1 MTWAVVIDGV
11 VQRVAAE
18 KPHPDALPVRRVMP
32 DACPIENEVV
42 ERLELDW
49 IVHSDHVEATY
60 AVMPLDI
67 DQERAAA
74 KRAARDECAARTRE
88 AVDFAGLL
96 MIMPDQIDFE
106 DGGAWRTLSRDEAMD
121 MAEVMSRHASACLAH
136 CRSMHERLDAC
147 ASVSEIRQIDVNTWP
162 QRGAL

>member
-18 KPHPDALPVRRVMP
+18 KPHPDALPVRDEVP
-32 DACPIENEVV
+32 NACPVENEVV
-42 ERLELDW
+42 QRDMSDW
-49 IVHSDHVEATY
+49 SVMSDHVAITY
-60 AVMPLDI
+60 AVMPRDVAC
-67 DQERAAA
+67 ERDEA
-74 KRAARDECAARTRE
+74 KQTARDQCDARVRE
-88 AVDFAGLL
+88 AVKFAGLL
-96 MIMPDQIDFE
+96 MVMPDEIDFE
-106 DGGAWRTLSRDEAMD
+106 DGGTWRTLSRDEAMD

-147 ASVSEIRQIDVNTWP
+147 ASVSEIRQIDVKTWP